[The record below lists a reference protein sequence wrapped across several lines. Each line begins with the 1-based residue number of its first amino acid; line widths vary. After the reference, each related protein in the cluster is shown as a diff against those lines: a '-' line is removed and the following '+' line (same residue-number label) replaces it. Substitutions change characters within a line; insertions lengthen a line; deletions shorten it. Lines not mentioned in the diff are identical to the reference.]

1 MALNVTKEISSK
13 VAQEG
18 IAGLSETE
26 RAQFPAQLDRGL
38 PGYRESLQAVFDEHP
53 EIQHM
58 NFENFVEAQL
68 LWDESMAERAA
79 RYFEAHP
86 GRHLVVL
93 AGNGHITRSG
103 VPARFSR
110 RSGVEAV
117 TVLQGEPK
125 EIEPEEADYVLVSET
140 IELSPEGK
148 VGVMLDTSGDR
159 LVVSGFSE
167 DSAGERRWHSRS
179 RIKLLSSTGSRS
191 RILRISNSCSWINNP
206 AT

>member
-1 MALNVTKEISSK
+1 
-13 VAQEG
+13 
-18 IAGLSETE
+18 
-26 RAQFPAQLDRGL
+26 
-38 PGYRESLQAVFDEHP
+38 
-53 EIQHM
+53 
-58 NFENFVEAQL
+58 
-68 LWDESMAERAA
+68 MAERAA
-79 RYFEAHP
+79 RYLEAHP

-167 DSAGERRWHSRS
+167 DSAAKDVGILDRDQIVELNGEP
-179 RIKLLSSTGSRS
+179 IANLADLKLALMDKQPGDVVSVKVERVCSGQATCEASFS
-191 RILRISNSCSWINNP
+191 VTLR
-206 AT
+206 